1 MEKNMTKREKFNLIL
16 LNIFCALALIL
27 IVFPLLM
34 IAKYDRAS
42 ADDWSYGVYGYNVIK
57 DGGNILGVVKAAL
70 KTAAE
75 NYTVWEGRFAN
86 SFLAALQPGI
96 FGESRYGVVPWIM
109 IGMLIISETFLCS
122 TIIGL
127 NGRKNLWNC
136 IPVIFPALVI
146 QILYTPSIVE
156 SFYWYTGAVN
166 YTFIYGLS
174 LVLLGIYI
182 KLSVNEYDFI
192 KKFLL
197 IIASSIMSIL
207 AGGDNFAT
215 SLSITLTFVLLSAT
229 QLFINKNRKAF
240 FRTLHIPVITGISM
254 AACVFAPGNTNRLN
268 GNFGGTTGNAL
279 EAVFS
284 SFTRTWLNVRIWS
297 NLKILLLI
305 MLILPFIWRIVKD
318 MKFSFRL
325 PLLFTLV
332 SYGVYS
338 SEITATMYVDGTTG
352 GGRMNAVLYY
362 SYILWLLLNTAYWLG
377 WLTHR
382 ESIKSLFVLFE
393 KYYGKYILIY
403 FIVIGAV
410 CAAAIYKTDLKTISS
425 YKAYRDYRQGWAKQ
439 YAVEWDERYELLH
452 DDNVKEIVFDPISV
466 LPETL
471 MYTDLQDEYGYTWV
485 NSACATYYGKTS
497 IEITSE

>member
-174 LVLLGIYI
+174 LY
-182 KLSVNEYDFI
+182 
-192 KKFLL
+192 
-197 IIASSIMSIL
+197 
-207 AGGDNFAT
+207 
-215 SLSITLTFVLLSAT
+215 
-229 QLFINKNRKAF
+229 
-240 FRTLHIPVITGISM
+240 
-254 AACVFAPGNTNRLN
+254 
-268 GNFGGTTGNAL
+268 
-279 EAVFS
+279 
-284 SFTRTWLNVRIWS
+284 
-297 NLKILLLI
+297 
-305 MLILPFIWRIVKD
+305 
-318 MKFSFRL
+318 
-325 PLLFTLV
+325 
-332 SYGVYS
+332 
-338 SEITATMYVDGTTG
+338 
-352 GGRMNAVLYY
+352 
-362 SYILWLLLNTAYWLG
+362 
-377 WLTHR
+377 
-382 ESIKSLFVLFE
+382 
-393 KYYGKYILIY
+393 
-403 FIVIGAV
+403 
-410 CAAAIYKTDLKTISS
+410 
-425 YKAYRDYRQGWAKQ
+425 
-439 YAVEWDERYELLH
+439 
-452 DDNVKEIVFDPISV
+452 
-466 LPETL
+466 
-471 MYTDLQDEYGYTWV
+471 
-485 NSACATYYGKTS
+485 
-497 IEITSE
+497 